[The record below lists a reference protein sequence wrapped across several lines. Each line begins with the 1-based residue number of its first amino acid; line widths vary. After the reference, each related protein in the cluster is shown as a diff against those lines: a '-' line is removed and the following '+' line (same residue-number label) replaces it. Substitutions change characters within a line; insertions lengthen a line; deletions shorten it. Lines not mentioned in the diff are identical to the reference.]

1 MRASRAM
8 PPGRSSSKMSDPYL
22 TGRWWNYN
30 SQHHSNAAWEEERL
44 SLLWSKSR
52 PELENILLAS
62 QEKSSKKR
70 MELSRWKRLS
80 RKLNPKVIPIGS
92 FEKHGPALGVILSW
106 KPAASPSLRFLTLP
120 PGGILTGPWL
130 TWSLHSS
137 ESVVLGTLGSVYSPL
152 WWAKTCK
159 DCSHLSGE
167 VY

>member
-106 KPAASPSLRFLTLP
+106 KPAASPSLRFLTPSP
-120 PGGILTGPWL
+120 PPRGHPYRALTDLEPAQLWECGSRNLRVCVL
-130 TWSLHSS
+130 T
-137 ESVVLGTLGSVYSPL
+137 TLVGKNL
-152 WWAKTCK
+152 
-159 DCSHLSGE
+159 
-167 VY
+167 